1 MDTINSLQQLTQTSS
16 NYLQDYIPSVITT
29 TTTTDFIPDVNKLT
43 STNQLVGDEITNT
56 TDGSSDVVPSL
67 AETALIEAATELK
80 KTDVKFTKKEFSKLT
95 INQIYDNTIKTM
107 IAIINDISE
116 LISEK
121 EVMTNTEFRRKLVE
135 IFFMKERRMYVGI
148 LLILVSFI
156 LYFIDS
162 ST

>member
-1 MDTINSLQQLTQTSS
+1 MDTINSLQQLTQSTN

-43 STNQLVGDEITNT
+43 STNQLVTDEIADKTAEPDLIPT
-56 TDGSSDVVPSL
+56 L
-67 AETALIEAATELK
+67 AETTLTEAATELQ

-107 IAIINDISE
+107 IAIINDISD

-121 EVMTNTEFRRKLVE
+121 EIITTTEFRRRLVD

-148 LLILVSFI
+148 VLILVSFI